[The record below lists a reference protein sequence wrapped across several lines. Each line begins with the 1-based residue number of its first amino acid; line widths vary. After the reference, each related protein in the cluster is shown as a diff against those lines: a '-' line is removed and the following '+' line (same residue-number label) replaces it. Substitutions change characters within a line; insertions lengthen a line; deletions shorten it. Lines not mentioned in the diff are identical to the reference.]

1 MTRAGKIL
9 TGAIAAASAGAVA
22 LFVPTEGDY
31 TVAAIAAV
39 PKAAIEAAGFEYSE
53 VPNRPDWG
61 VVTGVYYTALGVKPP
76 ERKES
81 GVTSSVV
88 AMYLT
93 HCTGVP
99 GEIRVHNDAQLTN
112 VTAVIHR

>member
-1 MTRAGKIL
+1 MTRAGKMCA
-9 TGAIAAASAGAVA
+9 GVAAAAVAGAVA
-22 LFVPTEGDY
+22 LFVPTADDY

-39 PKAAIEAAGFEYSE
+39 PKAAIEAAGFEYKD
-53 VPNRPDWG
+53 VGRG
-61 VVTGVYYTALGVKPP
+61 YGMVTGVWYTALGVKPP

-81 GVTSSVV
+81 GVTSSVI
-88 AMYLT
+88 AMHLT

>member
-39 PKAAIEAAGFEYSE
+39 PKAAIEAAGFEYKD
-53 VPNRPDWG
+53 VGRGYG